1 MPSGAKK
8 RKAARKRKEKENKT
22 NPSTNNPQGNG
33 GLKSIGE
40 DGSDGGEGNFPAYN
54 GHDDQH
60 NPFKDG
66 SEELQ
71 SAAQPHASDVESL
84 KVVFSDVK
92 IDQVFGGK
100 EDCVVL
106 VEGSLKSE
114 ESSESKS
121 ISFEHHETA
130 KESYFE
136 NENENGSYTSQG
148 ESLSEKNSN
157 NGNFISVEEAVVCHV
172 SVKSNDSVSKIENS
186 DSGNVVLDKPVV
198 HPEEV
203 NNLAMKLNE
212 DNVYSLTNE
221 NERTLSMEEPKLK
234 ECDSNTLTPVSASAF
249 TKFTNGAKHI
259 KDCDLAERSK
269 NQPHS
274 ALAPNVVQKT
284 SWLSCCGLFEVLSS
298 SHR

>member
-1 MPSGAKK
+1 ML
-8 RKAARKRKEKENKT
+8 
-22 NPSTNNPQGNG
+22 GNG
-33 GLKSIGE
+33 GLRSIGE

-84 KVVFSDVK
+84 KVVSSDVK

-136 NENENGSYTSQG
+136 NENANENGSDTSKG

-157 NGNFISVEEAVVCHV
+157 NGNFISVEEAVVCHL
-172 SVKSNDSVSKIENS
+172 SVKSNDSVSKVENS
-186 DSGNVVLDKPVV
+186 DSGSVVLDKPVV

-269 NQPHS
+269 NQVLHF
-274 ALAPNVVQKT
+274 LT
-284 SWLSCCGLFEVLSS
+284 SILQFFITIMICKLFV
-298 SHR
+298 